1 MYSNDFMSFMGFRD
15 SLCEEKI
22 EECLALAR
30 QGVTAIEVDAGD
42 LTADEIEYVQR
53 EVRRRV
59 YSGKY

>member
-1 MYSNDFMSFMGFRD
+1 MFDDFMNFMGFRD

-22 EECLALAR
+22 GECLALAR
-30 QGVTAIEVDAGD
+30 RGVTEIEVDAGD
-42 LTADEIEYVQR
+42 LTDSEIEYVQR

>member
-1 MYSNDFMSFMGFRD
+1 MYDDFMSFMGYRN

-30 QGVTAIEVDAGD
+30 QGVTAIEVDAAE
-42 LTADEIEYVQR
+42 LTDDEIEYVQR

-59 YSGKY
+59 YGGNY

>member
-1 MYSNDFMSFMGFRD
+1 MYDDFMSFMGYRN

-22 EECLALAR
+22 GECLALAR

-42 LTADEIEYVQR
+42 LTDSEIEYVQR

-59 YSGKY
+59 YSGRY